1 MQVPLIVLSILFL
14 YSLTAH
20 EKGLVTITV
29 VQEDTVAGEQKNRAN
44 QLCLINLDSTLPA
57 ANSQSG
63 APRVSL

>member
-1 MQVPLIVLSILFL
+1 V
-14 YSLTAH
+14 H

-29 VQEDTVAGEQKNRAN
+29 VQEDTVAGEQKNRVN
-44 QLCLINLDSTLPA
+44 QLYLINLDSTLPA